1 LTIFRTKGY
10 DNSPYM
16 EWRLAWWDS
25 AECAKTDR
33 DVQDCFFPDPEE
45 DSKEVVKRKELIAQM
60 ICASCVVQDQCLL
73 FALDTNERY
82 GVWGMHTQA
91 DRRELKRWMTRHPDR
106 ASYHWDRSFAKI
118 RQRIE
123 SALNTEATQGI
134 AVAAIQFRDG
144 FVEDETLVVGRP

>member
-1 LTIFRTKGY
+1 
-10 DNSPYM
+10 M

-45 DSKEVVKRKELIAQM
+45 DAKEVVERKELIAQV
-60 ICASCVVQDQCLL
+60 ICSSCVVKEECLL
-73 FALDTNERY
+73 YAIETNERY

-106 ASYHWDRSFAKI
+106 VGYHWDRSFAKI
-118 RQRIE
+118 GERVN
-123 SALNTEATQGI
+123 SALNGQATQGV
-134 AVAAIQFRDG
+134 AVTSIEFG
-144 FVEDETLVVGRP
+144 HGLVEDEALVVG